1 MRDTWAIFS
10 KTPLRKKEEKAMG
23 KKRTEKAITVVHPVC
38 CGLDVH
44 KKVISACLLIT
55 DKHGNEYAD
64 VQEFETFTDS
74 LIELRKWLLKNKC
87 PVVALESTGIYWRPI
102 HNILEDHVQVVLV
115 NPRHVKNLP
124 GHKTDIEDS
133 RWLASLLKH
142 GLVKGSF
149 IPPKEIRKWRD
160 HTRLRVKHV
169 RTANSYKQRTQ
180 KLLESANIK
189 IDSVLSDLFGVS
201 GRRLLKLLAQ
211 GNKPS
216 LEDINQVVHGSVKG
230 KSYELFRSIQGY
242 FTAHHALLL
251 RTNLET
257 IEFHER
263 QVALLDECLET
274 MMAHIEPLIQEL
286 DKIPGIDKVAAR
298 AILAEIGI
306 SLDDF
311 KSSGHLSAWA
321 GLCPGNNESA
331 GKRKTGRSPVKKHV
345 LKTVLVE
352 VAWAAIKKKNSF
364 FKEKYYRLKSRTTPK
379 KAIVAIAHKILKVVY
394 HIVKHGV
401 EYQELG
407 AEYLHRQNEKATLR
421 RLEKQAANLGLKLVP
436 IEA

>member
-1 MRDTWAIFS
+1 
-10 KTPLRKKEEKAMG
+10 MG
-23 KKRTEKAITVVHPVC
+23 KKSTHNAITVVHPVC

-44 KKVISACLLIT
+44 KKTISACLLT
-55 DKHGNEYAD
+55 SDKQGNEYPTIRD
-64 VQEFETFTDS
+64 FETFTDS
-74 LIELRKWLLKNKC
+74 LIELRKWLVKNKC
-87 PVVALESTGIYWRPI
+87 PVVAIESTGVYWRPV
-102 HNILEDHVQVVLV
+102 HNILEDYVQVVLV

-142 GLVKGSF
+142 GLLKGSF
-149 IPPKEIRKWRD
+149 IPPKEVRKWRD
-160 HTRLRVKHV
+160 HTRLRTKHV
-169 RTANSYKQRTQ
+169 RTVTSYKQRTQ

-201 GRRLLKLLAQ
+201 GRRLLNLLAH
-211 GNKPS
+211 GSKPT
-216 LEDINQVVHGSVKG
+216 LEDINQVVHGSVRG
-230 KSYELFRSIQGY
+230 KCYELFRSIQGY
-242 FTAHHALLL
+242 FTEHHALLL
-251 RTNLET
+251 QTNLET

-263 QVALLDECLET
+263 QIKVLDERLET
-274 MMAHIEPLIQEL
+274 MMAGIEPLIQEL

-311 KSSGHLSAWA
+311 KSGGHLCAWS

-331 GKRKTGRSPVKKHV
+331 GKRKNGRSPVKKHV

-352 VAWAAIKKKNSF
+352 VAWAAIKKKDSF

-401 EYQELG
+401 EYRELG
-407 AEYLHRQNEKATLR
+407 AKYLHRQNEKAILR

-436 IEA
+436 VDV